1 MEKLNAKF
9 LKLSAG
15 QIEKQ
20 VELLDKLKTGFDNES
35 TNAKITILR
44 KLSSAEIID
53 AETLESYHDI
63 LCFVRAYP
71 DSRLVM
77 NIAENEL
84 QNFGERI
91 KHYTKNSK
99 DRQAKKL
106 LDSGIVGTV
115 VSYEFSYELT
125 VSLSEWFENLVEID
139 WNRYE
144 KNETNSITAILPL
157 LVAWQ
162 ENDTLENDLTIPTSE
177 WLNYGRSKKDH
188 TDLQVLLKI
197 LRSSG
202 LSRAVQRHLF
212 ESAEIPVKWAL
223 KDCKASRTLQGIPFK
238 KIFFQ
243 KKPLISRTKDLRTEL
258 KKTPVPLKLLTPAQ
272 GKNQVRN
279 IKEVLGVRCREL
291 FPLINSNP
299 TEVYINEPDR
309 GVMLVILGNN
319 PDIRLPL
326 ESNFGAMLVRNGI
339 PIGYGIGC
347 MLFERVEIAINI
359 FPAFRTGESSFIIEQ
374 FFRLFYH
381 HFGAKL
387 LLVRSYQVGDD
398 NEEALESGSFWFYY
412 KLGFRSVNKRVR
424 QLADTEYEKIQA
436 DRSYRCSM
444 NILKRLAKGDIFFH
458 IDSNKMNDYK
468 ELPLKNLGYIV
479 TKYIADKF
487 DGDRQLAIKK
497 SVSQVARILNIQNW
511 KSWSDDEITGFE
523 RLAPIIANIP
533 DLHAWTKNEKAA
545 MARIIRA
552 KGTVRER
559 DFVRLTQK
567 HNKFKEAIDKMAFGW
582 EGGSD

>member
-1 MEKLNAKF
+1 MKKSNKKSF
-9 LKLSAG
+9 KLSAG

-20 VELLDKLKTGFDNES
+20 IELLDKLKTNFDNES
-35 TNAKITILR
+35 SNAKIAILH
-44 KLSSAEIID
+44 KLSGAEIID
-53 AETLESYHDI
+53 AETLETYHDL
-63 LCFVRAYP
+63 LCFIRAYP
-71 DSRLVM
+71 DSRLIL
-77 NIAENEL
+77 NITENQL
-84 QNFGERI
+84 QKFGERI
-91 KHYTKNSK
+91 NHYKKSTR
-99 DRQAKKL
+99 DRQANRL
-106 LDSGIVGTV
+106 LDSGIVDTA
-115 VSYEFSYELT
+115 VSHEFSYELT
-125 VSLSEWFENLVEID
+125 VSLSEWFKQLVDID
-139 WNRYE
+139 WKRYD
-144 KNETNSITAILPL
+144 KNETDNISAFMPL

-162 ENDTLENDLTIPTSE
+162 ENDTLDNDLTISTSE
-177 WLNYGRSKKDH
+177 WLNFGRSKNDQ
-188 TDLQVLLKI
+188 TDLQVLLK
-197 LRSSG
+197 LLCSSG
-202 LSRAVQRHLF
+202 LSRTIQRHLF
-212 ESAEIPVKWAL
+212 ENAEIPVKWIL
-223 KDCKASRTLQGIPFK
+223 KDCKASRTLKRVPFR

-243 KKPLISRTKDLRTEL
+243 KKPLIGRTKNLRTEL
-258 KKTPVPLKLLTPAQ
+258 KKTPAPLKLLTPAQ

-299 TEVYINEPDR
+299 AEIYINEPGR

-326 ESNFGAMLVRNGI
+326 ESNFGAMLVRNEV

-374 FFRLFYH
+374 FFRLFYN

-424 QLADTEYEKIQA
+424 QLADAEHEKIQA
-436 DRSYRCSM
+436 DRSYRCPM

-458 IDSNKMNDYK
+458 IDPNKMDDYQ
-468 ELPLKNLGYIV
+468 ELPLKNLGYLV

-487 DGDRQLAIKK
+487 DGDRQLAITK
-497 SVSQVARILNIQNW
+497 SVWQVARILNIQNW
-511 KSWSDDEITGFE
+511 KKWSDDEITGFK

-533 DLHAWTKNEKAA
+533 DLNAWTKNEKAA

-559 DFVRLTQK
+559 DFVRLTQR
-567 HNKFKEAIDKMAFGW
+567 HNKFQESIDKMAFEW
-582 EGGSD
+582 EGDSD